1 MDQSTGAASGNQNPN
16 ATETAAEIISPP
28 CIPVVGAVVPIMDD
42 LEKLNSQSNATR
54 AGEGNMRQNVTA
66 IPSRSSNSTQKGA
79 VKVGIQKRSNNNTT
93 ASLLD
98 NSNKDNSNSTKNH
111 NVY

>member
-1 MDQSTGAASGNQNPN
+1 MDQSTGAASRNQNPN
-16 ATETAAEIISPP
+16 ATEAAVEIISPP

-42 LEKLNSQSNATR
+42 LEKLNPQSNATR

-66 IPSRSSNSTQKGA
+66 IPSRSSNSTPKGA
-79 VKVGIQKRSNNNTT
+79 VKVGIQKRRNNNTT
-93 ASLLD
+93 AVLD
-98 NSNKDNSNSTKNH
+98 NNNKDNSNSTKNH